1 MGANAQPMPRI
12 LRYSPGVTPRTPRA
26 GAHPRAHSK
35 DLVAASA
42 TPLVLSILEGGDSYG
57 YGIIQQIA
65 EASDGRM
72 QWAEGMLYPILHRLE
87 KQGLVKSYW
96 GQAESG
102 RKRKY
107 YSLRRP
113 GRVALNQQRQS
124 WSDVFALLQ
133 SFKETPA
140 CSS

>member
-1 MGANAQPMPRI
+1 MGSPPTPRI
-12 LRYSPGVTPRTPRA
+12 SRYAPDVTPRTPRA
-26 GAHPRAHSK
+26 KAHSK

-42 TPLVLSILEGGDSYG
+42 TPLVLSILEQGDNYG
-57 YGIIQQIA
+57 YGIIQLVA
-65 EASDGRM
+65 DASGDRM

-87 KQGLVKSYW
+87 EQGLVKSYW

-113 GRVALNQQRQS
+113 GRTALKRQRQS
-124 WSDVFALLQ
+124 WSEVYALLQ
-133 SFKETPA
+133 SFNGTSP
-140 CSS
+140 CSI